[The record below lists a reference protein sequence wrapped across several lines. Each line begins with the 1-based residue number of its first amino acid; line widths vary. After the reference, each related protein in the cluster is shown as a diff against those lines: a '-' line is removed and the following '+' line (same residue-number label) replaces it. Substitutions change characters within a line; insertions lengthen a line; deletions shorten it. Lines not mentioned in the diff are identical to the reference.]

1 MKTTRLV
8 TSISL
13 LIVTLACLDAGAAP
27 DLRKEVKLTSD
38 GSSATFMAPNWRA
51 EKTEDALAV
60 FERAPNKAKKI
71 SFGLLV
77 LAIEEGPKTTKRVD
91 WEQVV
96 ANIVTTAK
104 AAGSALVLEVGLAF
118 PPSKGM
124 VGKRLSGTT
133 TVGERTVK
141 VEIIALIAP
150 NVLLTISS
158 VGRMDDVG
166 VADLA
171 TAVAATARVISEP

>member
-1 MKTTRLV
+1 
-8 TSISL
+8 
-13 LIVTLACLDAGAAP
+13 
-27 DLRKEVKLTSD
+27 
-38 GSSATFMAPNWRA
+38 
-51 EKTEDALAV
+51 
-60 FERAPNKAKKI
+60 
-71 SFGLLV
+71 LV

-96 ANIVTTAK
+96 TNIVTTAK
-104 AAGSALVLEVGLAF
+104 AAGSALVLAVGPAF